1 MPYDFTTGNNLVNV
15 TETDTNTGATFKPS
29 SFVTA
34 SIVWKA
40 LISPTSYTDAQYP
53 YVAIGCVNEVSP
65 TALIEYKLG
74 EPRRN
79 IAGDADLTLTYAQA
93 QAALADVYSAID
105 AYYTSIL
112 S

>member
-1 MPYDFTTGNNLVNV
+1 MPYDFTTGNNLVYV
-15 TETDTNTGATFKPS
+15 YEEDTNTGATFKPS
-29 SFVTA
+29 SFVSA
-34 SIVWKA
+34 SIIWKA
-40 LISPTSYTDAQYP
+40 LVSPTTYTDAHYP
-53 YVAIGCVNEVSP
+53 YVAIGCINEVNP
-65 TALIEYKLG
+65 TALIEYNLG

-112 S
+112 A